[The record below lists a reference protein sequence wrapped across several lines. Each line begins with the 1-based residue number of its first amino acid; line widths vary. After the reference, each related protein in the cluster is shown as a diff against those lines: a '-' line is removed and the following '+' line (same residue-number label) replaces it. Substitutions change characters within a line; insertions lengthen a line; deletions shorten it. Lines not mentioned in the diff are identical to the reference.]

1 LIYIKERMRE
11 SSDRL
16 RGMEFGAGMSRR
28 SHKRTAMGHAESFRT
43 FDRNTRWRVGVT
55 GLAGALLIAGAVVAF
70 SSVDADA
77 RPQYVTKSKPCG
89 SCHPPN
95 NPPKKK

>member
-1 LIYIKERMRE
+1 MAHVE
-11 SSDRL
+11 SSKAL
-16 RGMEFGAGMSRR
+16 
-28 SHKRTAMGHAESFRT
+28 H
-43 FDRNTRWRVGVT
+43 RNTRWRVGVT

-95 NPPKKK
+95 KPPKK

>member
-1 LIYIKERMRE
+1 MGRVQASQSFDKR
-11 SSDRL
+11 DK
-16 RGMEFGAGMSRR
+16 GAVRIIG
-28 SHKRTAMGHAESFRT
+28 
-43 FDRNTRWRVGVT
+43 RVGIA
-55 GLAGALLIAGAVVAF
+55 GLAGAMMIAGAIVAF

>member
-1 LIYIKERMRE
+1 
-11 SSDRL
+11 
-16 RGMEFGAGMSRR
+16 
-28 SHKRTAMGHAESFRT
+28 MGHVTASQTSESR
-43 FDRNTRWRVGVT
+43 TRWQIGVT
-55 GLAGALLIAGAVVAF
+55 GLAGALIIAGAIVAF
-70 SSVDADA
+70 GSVDADA

>member
-1 LIYIKERMRE
+1 
-11 SSDRL
+11 
-16 RGMEFGAGMSRR
+16 MEQVKTSRR
-28 SHKRTAMGHAESFRT
+28 FKSAVVAT
-43 FDRNTRWRVGVT
+43 
-55 GLAGALLIAGAVVAF
+55 AGAVMIAGMIVAF

-95 NPPKKK
+95 KPPKK